1 MELSALRDLLQ
12 NFETERVMETLGR
25 LDVGQLVHNPY
36 LLGGIGLLALLSL
49 LMKWRLLLVTIMGLT
64 GFVWLIS
71 YIQGRGTNLEGLA
84 SESLLLFVGG
94 GVALIGLVIYYLFIK
109 AE

>member
-12 NFETERVMETLGR
+12 NFETERVMETLGQ
-25 LDVGQLVHNPY
+25 LDVEQLVHNPW
-36 LLGGIGLLALLSL
+36 LLGAIGLLALISL
-49 LMKWRLLLVTIMGLT
+49 VMKWRLLLVTISAVT

-71 YIQGRGTNLEGLA
+71 YVQERGTQLDGLA
-84 SESLLLFVGG
+84 ADSLLMFVGG
-94 GVALIGLVIYYLFIK
+94 GVSLIGLIIYYLFIK